1 MTLTRTRTLEQVWP
15 QEWSKTS
22 KKRTNLVGRRTEMF
36 SDHRVASKPVSAQH
50 VLLLCKPACML
61 FAFSATVGVL
71 SVSALLLIEE
81 TLLLLSVYRQD
92 LSTVVTPSYQI
103 VSSQPPIKQ
112 GMTNICV
119 SPECL
124 TFLLNDGRSWFVA

>member
-1 MTLTRTRTLEQVWP
+1 MTLTRTRTLETVWP
-15 QEWSKTS
+15 EEWSKTS
-22 KKRTNLVGRRTEMF
+22 KKRTNLVGRRTQMF

-50 VLLLCKPACML
+50 ALLFCKPARML
-61 FAFSATVGVL
+61 VSFYATVGVL
-71 SVSALLLIEE
+71 SGLALLLIKE
-81 TLLLLSVYRQD
+81 TVFLLSVYRQD

-103 VSSQPPIKQ
+103 VSSQTPIKQ